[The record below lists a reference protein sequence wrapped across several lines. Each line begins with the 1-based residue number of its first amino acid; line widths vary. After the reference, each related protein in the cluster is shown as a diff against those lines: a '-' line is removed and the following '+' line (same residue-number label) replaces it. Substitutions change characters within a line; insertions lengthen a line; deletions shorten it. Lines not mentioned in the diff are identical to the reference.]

1 MADFEEHLG
10 ALREIG
16 AAVYALSVDPRDE
29 AEKTVERHGLELPVG
44 YGLDVD
50 DVVEKTGAYHD
61 AEAGHL
67 QATSF
72 ILRDGHVMHATYSSG
87 PLGRLQAEHALGFIQ
102 FVEKGG

>member
-1 MADFEEHLG
+1 LADFEEHLG

-16 AAVYALSVDPRDE
+16 ASLYALSVDPRDE
-29 AEKTVERHGLELPVG
+29 AQKTVERHGLEYPVG
-44 YGLDVD
+44 FGLDGD
-50 DVVEKTGAYHD
+50 EVVEKTGAYRD
-61 AEAGHL
+61 EEAGHL

-102 FVEKGG
+102 YVEKGG